1 MRYCKT
7 KHDIILPVLIILIV
21 FTIFGIQLGQD
32 RYAYSQ
38 SLKAS
43 STANPAADP
52 GVGLVNIRT
61 SPLHLKAGS
70 KFEILSTVVNNSPNM
85 VGFIAGRC
93 DSPLSANF
101 ARNVM
106 IRHTQGCTTASP
118 SFKLNPGEQVSIAGP
133 SSGTIYQTT
142 ASGQIRAIAILHY
155 KIENGQAANVTKPF
169 VFTVS

>member
-7 KHDIILPVLIILIV
+7 KHDIILPVLVILLI
-21 FTIFGIQLGQD
+21 FTIFGFPIGLD

-38 SLKAS
+38 SFKTS
-43 STANPAADP
+43 STANAAGA
-52 GVGLVNIRT
+52 GVDLVNTRT
-61 SPLHLKAGS
+61 SPLHLNAGS
-70 KFEILSTVVNNSPNM
+70 KFGIFSAVVNNSPNPIT
-85 VGFIAGRC
+85 FIAGRC

-106 IRHTQGCTTASP
+106 IRHTQGCTTSSP
-118 SFKLNPGEQVSIAGP
+118 TFKLNPGEQVSVAGP